1 MVLDRLFLWIFTI
14 ACVVGT
20 FGIILQA
27 PTLYDDRQ
35 TLTPQAPD
43 DSCIK
48 PEFWCSLSCVLK
60 QVNINTYMYI
70 YIYIKQGHE
79 NLNIYNDK
87 LWYRF
92 FILYIRFVRMA
103 TVEVCLRFRF
113 YSISTGTL
121 HSSTKFQGFLKH
133 LE

>member
-48 PEFWCSLSCVLK
+48 PEF
-60 QVNINTYMYI
+60 
-70 YIYIKQGHE
+70 
-79 NLNIYNDK
+79 
-87 LWYRF
+87 
-92 FILYIRFVRMA
+92 
-103 TVEVCLRFRF
+103 
-113 YSISTGTL
+113 
-121 HSSTKFQGFLKH
+121 
-133 LE
+133 